1 MTYMNLAP
9 VVSVCVYG
17 TASEIYIQRQS
28 IEYLNSTAKIHIQLN
43 YEIKKQSN
51 DKNRKFTQSANKNHQ
66 YTAKKRVKLRSS
78 KLEWNCVYISGHF
91 SVFEALQVRFGAYI
105 HS

>member
-43 YEIKKQSN
+43 YEIRKQSN

-66 YTAKKRVKLRSS
+66 YTAKKKSQTEIIKIGMELC
-78 KLEWNCVYISGHF
+78 LHLWTLQCV
-91 SVFEALQVRFGAYI
+91 
-105 HS
+105 

>member
-51 DKNRKFTQSANKNHQ
+51 DENRKFTQSANKNHQ
-66 YTAKKRVKLRSS
+66 YPAKKKKS
-78 KLEWNCVYISGHF
+78 N
-91 SVFEALQVRFGAYI
+91 
-105 HS
+105 